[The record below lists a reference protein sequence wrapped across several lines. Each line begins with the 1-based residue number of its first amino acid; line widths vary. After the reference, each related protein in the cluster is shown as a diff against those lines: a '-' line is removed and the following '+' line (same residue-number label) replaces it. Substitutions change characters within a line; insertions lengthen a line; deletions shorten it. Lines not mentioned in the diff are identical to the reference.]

1 MIIIDN
7 MQKYSFME
15 DVMRDLNAV
24 GIKEDEFALERNLY
38 ELEKNEV
45 ETVDFIGNDGG
56 EIFKNKFKEFQEIQ
70 KGCGYCLAVGEYWAE
85 DGRNVVIQ
93 FCRMEEMY
101 PNDFEG
107 YVKLY
112 HTNDQYEIGR
122 ITGKE
127 YWNYI
132 RLNVR
137 VSKVK
142 IQELV
147 AWYKQHNNYH

>member
-1 MIIIDN
+1 
-7 MQKYSFME
+7 
-15 DVMRDLNAV
+15 
-24 GIKEDEFALERNLY
+24 
-38 ELEKNEV
+38 
-45 ETVDFIGNDGG
+45 
-56 EIFKNKFKEFQEIQ
+56 
-70 KGCGYCLAVGEYWAE
+70 
-85 DGRNVVIQ
+85 
-93 FCRMEEMY
+93 MY